1 MRKLGVVLAIG
12 LFLVAVSLL
21 PVAKH
26 AAAAVDVEVGDYWKY
41 EAGAD
46 LEEMSASVTMK
57 MKVTG
62 TEGSGASEV
71 YVITMTGSG
80 DVSGSTG
87 GLSMS
92 GSVDYSGET
101 KRLKSNFS
109 LVSSDLDMI
118 MSVKASGMS
127 MKMTI
132 GMLQT
137 YSPALDDYIG
147 DNNPGHGGT
156 LISTST
162 VTSTTTAKI
171 EVSGFPAQT
180 ETDTSTDLAVQT
192 IHVALANATVTV
204 PAGTFDCYK
213 YTYNL
218 DMGGMNESLTFY
230 YSDEV
235 GNFVK
240 QEGMTTSV
248 MIGALGNSELLSYSY
263 GGKGSGGAS
272 SLFSGTNLLIIIVVI
287 VAVLVVVSLVLLMRK
302 RGKAVAPM
310 QMPMQMQ
317 MPPLEMGDPPPPLR
331 EHDALGRLDKTPE
344 RMQALCPKAGEAQ
357 SLPSFAFFCMRL
369 PLSFEVRPVALARN
383 VLYALIVSRATS
395 FPTVASIFVS
405 MQRTFF
411 LHCHA
416 TISLRAPIDETNLP
430 SLSSTLPNA
439 SFMCALSFSG
449 SMFSWCPLRTSYSC
463 MVLLGQR

>member
-46 LEEMSASVTMK
+46 LEGMSASVTMK

-147 DNNPGHGGT
+147 DNNPGPGGT

-235 GNFVK
+235 GNLVK
-240 QEGMTTSV
+240 QEGTSA
-248 MIGALGNSELLSYSY
+248 MIGALGNSELLSFSY
-263 GGKGSGGAS
+263 GGKGSGDTS

-287 VAVLVVVSLVLLMRK
+287 VAVLVVVSLVLMMRK

-310 QMPMQMQ
+310 PIP
-317 MPPLEMGDPPPPLR
+317 MPPPEMGAPPPP
-331 EHDALGRLDKTPE
+331 
-344 RMQALCPKAGEAQ
+344 
-357 SLPSFAFFCMRL
+357 PS
-369 PLSFEVRPVALARN
+369 
-383 VLYALIVSRATS
+383 
-395 FPTVASIFVS
+395 
-405 MQRTFF
+405 
-411 LHCHA
+411 
-416 TISLRAPIDETNLP
+416 
-430 SLSSTLPNA
+430 
-439 SFMCALSFSG
+439 
-449 SMFSWCPLRTSYSC
+449 
-463 MVLLGQR
+463 